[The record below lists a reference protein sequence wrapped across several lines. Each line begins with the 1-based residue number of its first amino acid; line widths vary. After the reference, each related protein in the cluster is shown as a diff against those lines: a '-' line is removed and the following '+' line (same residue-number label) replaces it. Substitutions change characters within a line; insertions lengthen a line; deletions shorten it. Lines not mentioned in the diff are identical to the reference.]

1 MLTNPIGT
9 SYNLL
14 KRYINRLYPKETM
27 TVSAKVAYAR
37 VSTSDQNLARQL
49 EALKAYE
56 PDKIFT
62 DEVSGKNLER
72 PGFNQMLEYVREGD
86 MIYVCSLDRLARNL
100 NDLLETIKGLQE
112 RGVSIHFL
120 KENIL
125 ISSDIKTSS
134 MSKLILSIMG
144 AVAEFER
151 SLIRERQQEGIDL
164 AKKRGVYKG
173 RAPIAEDRIAKAK
186 ELYGLGVP
194 ISKISKQL
202 KIGRSTLYR
211 RVVGLKTDST

>member
-1 MLTNPIGT
+1 
-9 SYNLL
+9 
-14 KRYINRLYPKETM
+14 
-27 TVSAKVAYAR
+27 
-37 VSTSDQNLARQL
+37 
-49 EALKAYE
+49 
-56 PDKIFT
+56 
-62 DEVSGKNLER
+62 
-72 PGFNQMLEYVREGD
+72 
-86 MIYVCSLDRLARNL
+86 
-100 NDLLETIKGLQE
+100 
-112 RGVSIHFL
+112 
-120 KENIL
+120 
-125 ISSDIKTSS
+125 
-134 MSKLILSIMG
+134 MG

>member
-1 MLTNPIGT
+1 
-9 SYNLL
+9 
-14 KRYINRLYPKETM
+14 M

-100 NDLLETIKGLQE
+100 NDLLSTIKSLQA
-112 RGVSIHFL
+112 RGISIHFL

-125 ISSDIKTSS
+125 ISSDVKTSS

-173 RAPIAEDRIAKAK
+173 RAPISEDRISKAK
-186 ELYGLGVP
+186 ELYELGVP

-202 KIGRSTLYR
+202 KIARSTLYR
-211 RVVGLKTDST
+211 RVVGLKTGST

>member
-1 MLTNPIGT
+1 
-9 SYNLL
+9 
-14 KRYINRLYPKETM
+14 M

-125 ISSDIKTSS
+125 ISSDVKTSS

-173 RAPIAEDRIAKAK
+173 RTPIAEDRIAKAK
-186 ELYGLGVP
+186 ELYELGVP
-194 ISKISKQL
+194 ISKISKQM

>member
-1 MLTNPIGT
+1 M
-9 SYNLL
+9 S
-14 KRYINRLYPKETM
+14 
-27 TVSAKVAYAR
+27 VSAKVAYAR

-72 PGFNQMLEYVREGD
+72 LGFNQMLEYVREGD

-100 NDLLETIKGLQE
+100 NDLLDTIKGLQA
-112 RGVSIHFL
+112 RGVSVHFL

>member
-1 MLTNPIGT
+1 
-9 SYNLL
+9 
-14 KRYINRLYPKETM
+14 M

-49 EALKAYE
+49 ETLKAYN

-62 DEVSGKNLER
+62 DQVSGKNLER

-100 NDLLETIKGLQE
+100 NDLLGTIKCLQAC
-112 RGVSIHFL
+112 GVSIHFL

-125 ISSDIKTSS
+125 ISSDAQTSS

-151 SLIRERQQEGIDL
+151 TLIRERQQEGIDL
-164 AKKRGVYKG
+164 AKKRGVYRG
-173 RAPIAEDRIAKAK
+173 RTPIAVDRVAKAK
-186 ELYGLGVP
+186 ELYELGVP
-194 ISKISKQL
+194 LSRIASQTKIS
-202 KIGRSTLYR
+202 RSTLYR
-211 RVVGLKTDST
+211 RVVLSK

>member
-1 MLTNPIGT
+1 
-9 SYNLL
+9 
-14 KRYINRLYPKETM
+14 M

-62 DEVSGKNLER
+62 DEVSGKSLER

-125 ISSDIKTSS
+125 ISSDVKTSS

-173 RAPIAEDRIAKAK
+173 RTPIAEDRIAKAK
-186 ELYGLGVP
+186 ELYELGVP
-194 ISKISKQL
+194 ISKISKQM

>member
-1 MLTNPIGT
+1 
-9 SYNLL
+9 
-14 KRYINRLYPKETM
+14 M

>member
-1 MLTNPIGT
+1 MA
-9 SYNLL
+9 
-14 KRYINRLYPKETM
+14 
-27 TVSAKVAYAR
+27 VSAKVAYAR

-49 EALKAYE
+49 EALKAFE

-62 DEVSGKNLER
+62 DEVSGKNLQR
-72 PGFNQMLEYVREGD
+72 PGFRQMLDYVREGD
-86 MIYVCSLDRLARNL
+86 TIYVCSLDRFARNL
-100 NDLLETIKGLQE
+100 TDLLEVIKDLQK
-112 RGVSIHFL
+112 RGVSVHFL
-120 KENIL
+120 KENML
-125 ISSDIKTSS
+125 ISADTKTSS

-173 RAPIAEDRIAKAK
+173 RAPIAEEKIAKAK

-194 ISKISKQL
+194 LSKISKQ
-202 KIGRSTLYR
+202 IQISRSTLYR
-211 RVVGLKTDST
+211 RVVEKKQPAEV

>member
-1 MLTNPIGT
+1 
-9 SYNLL
+9 
-14 KRYINRLYPKETM
+14 M

-49 EALKAYE
+49 EALKVYE

-125 ISSDIKTSS
+125 ISSDVKTSS

-173 RAPIAEDRIAKAK
+173 RTPIAEDRIAKAK
-186 ELYGLGVP
+186 ELYELGVP

-211 RVVGLKTDST
+211 RVVGLKTDNT

>member
-1 MLTNPIGT
+1 
-9 SYNLL
+9 
-14 KRYINRLYPKETM
+14 M

-49 EALKAYE
+49 ETLSAYH
-56 PDKIFT
+56 PDKVFT
-62 DEVSGKNLER
+62 DQVSGKNLVR
-72 PGFNQMLEYVREGD
+72 PGFTQMLDYVCEGD
-86 MIYVCSLDRLARNL
+86 LIYVCSLDRLARNL
-100 NDLLETIKGLQE
+100 NDLLSTIKTLQE

-125 ISSDIKTSS
+125 ISTDAKISS

-151 SLIRERQQEGIDL
+151 SLIRERQQEGIAL
-164 AKKRGVYKG
+164 AKKRGAYRG
-173 RAPIAEDRIAKAK
+173 RAPIEEDRLAKAK
-186 ELYGLGVP
+186 ELYELGVP
-194 ISKISKQL
+194 ISKIAKQT

-211 RVVGLKTDST
+211 RIVLKDSTELSTENVDNKKIP

>member
-1 MLTNPIGT
+1 
-9 SYNLL
+9 
-14 KRYINRLYPKETM
+14 M

-49 EALKAYE
+49 EALKVYE

-62 DEVSGKNLER
+62 DEVSGKNLQR
-72 PGFNQMLEYVREGD
+72 PGFNQMLDYVREGD

-100 NDLLETIKGLQE
+100 NDLLETIKGLQS

-125 ISSDIKTSS
+125 ISSDVKTSS

-186 ELYGLGVP
+186 ELYELGVP

-202 KIGRSTLYR
+202 KIARSTLYR
-211 RVVGLKTDST
+211 RVVGFKTDST

>member
-1 MLTNPIGT
+1 
-9 SYNLL
+9 
-14 KRYINRLYPKETM
+14 M

-49 EALKAYE
+49 EALKLYE

-62 DEVSGKNLER
+62 DQVSGKNLER

-100 NDLLETIKGLQE
+100 NDLLETIKCLQA

-125 ISSDIKTSS
+125 IGSDAKTSS

-151 SLIRERQQEGIDL
+151 ALIRERQQEGIDL

-173 RAPIAEDRIAKAK
+173 RAPIAEDKIAEAK
-186 ELYGLGVP
+186 KLYELGVP
-194 ISKISKQL
+194 LSKISQQL
-202 KIGRSTLYR
+202 KISRSTLYR
-211 RVVGLKTDST
+211 HVVSGKKA

>member
-1 MLTNPIGT
+1 
-9 SYNLL
+9 
-14 KRYINRLYPKETM
+14 M

-100 NDLLETIKGLQE
+100 NDLLSTIKGLQA

-125 ISSDIKTSS
+125 ISSDSKTSS

-211 RVVGLKTDST
+211 RVVGLKTDNT

>member
-1 MLTNPIGT
+1 
-9 SYNLL
+9 
-14 KRYINRLYPKETM
+14 M

-49 EALKAYE
+49 ETLKAYN

-62 DEVSGKNLER
+62 DQVSGKNLER

-100 NDLLETIKGLQE
+100 NDLLGTIKYLQAC
-112 RGVSIHFL
+112 GVSIHFL

-125 ISSDIKTSS
+125 ISSDAQTSS

-151 SLIRERQQEGIDL
+151 ALIRERQQEGIDL
-164 AKKRGVYKG
+164 AKKRGVYRG
-173 RAPIAEDRIAKAK
+173 RTPIAVDRVAKAK
-186 ELYGLGVP
+186 ELYELGVP
-194 ISKISKQL
+194 LSRIASQTKIS
-202 KIGRSTLYR
+202 RSTLYR
-211 RVVGLKTDST
+211 RVVLSK